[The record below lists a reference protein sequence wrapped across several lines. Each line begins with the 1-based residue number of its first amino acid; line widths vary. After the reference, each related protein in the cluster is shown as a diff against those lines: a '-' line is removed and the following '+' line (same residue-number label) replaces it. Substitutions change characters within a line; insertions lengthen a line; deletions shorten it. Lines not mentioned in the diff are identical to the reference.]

1 MENLKKNPMFQ
12 KMYSKLITL
21 FEKNKNY
28 YIIEPLTCIIRLG
41 ILSYK
46 EIGTKISISNHK
58 ISYHEPSVFQGSIR
72 WSLGDNRK
80 DLAYLYIPIKQ
91 AIQLYGNSK
100 NMILFTKAIQ
110 GLQKLKKS
118 YNLNK
123 NIVCLSL
130 DLYINTLQLCVENK
144 EIEFEDSDDQILL
157 ENIWDSLN
165 IELIIQL
172 FNQCEN
178 DIDNCQDYIQAIE
191 KILTIIDKKVEQ
203 YLL

>member
-1 MENLKKNPMFQ
+1 
-12 KMYSKLITL
+12 
-21 FEKNKNY
+21 
-28 YIIEPLTCIIRLG
+28 
-41 ILSYK
+41 
-46 EIGTKISISNHK
+46 
-58 ISYHEPSVFQGSIR
+58 
-72 WSLGDNRK
+72 
-80 DLAYLYIPIKQ
+80 
-91 AIQLYGNSK
+91 
-100 NMILFTKAIQ
+100 MILFTKAIQ

-130 DLYINTLQLCVENK
+130 DLYINTLELCIENK

-178 DIDNCQDYIQAIE
+178 DIYNCQDYIKQ
-191 KILTIIDKKVEQ
+191 LKKF
-203 YLL
+203 